1 MVKKEEQ
8 YRECEECGEPIDS
21 GNPTIRLCK
30 RCAVTLQG
38 QKRRGVFRDSPK
50 DPKKN
55 RKYKG
60 DEGFFDVLYGDDDR
74 DSRKKQ
80 KKKRSNGDFQRS
92 NGRDFREKKR
102 GWGDEEFRE
111 NYN

>member
-1 MVKKEEQ
+1 MAKKEEQ

-21 GNPTIRLCK
+21 GNPAVRLCK

-55 RKYKG
+55 RKIKG
-60 DEGFFDVLYGDDDR
+60 DEEFFDDPYGDADR
-74 DSRKKQ
+74 DHRKKQ
-80 KKKRSNGDFQRS
+80 KKKRSNGNFQGN
-92 NGRDFREKKR
+92 NGRDFRNKKK
-102 GWGDEEFRE
+102 GWADEELR
-111 NYN
+111 